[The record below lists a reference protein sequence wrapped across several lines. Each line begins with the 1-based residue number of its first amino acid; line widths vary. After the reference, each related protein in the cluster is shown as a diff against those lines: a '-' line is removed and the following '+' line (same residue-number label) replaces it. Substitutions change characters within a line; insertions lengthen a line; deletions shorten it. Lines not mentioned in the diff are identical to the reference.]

1 MQADCLDLRLNN
13 LNCASLP
20 MFNWHIRKQ
29 EWHYSTCMIVIT
41 FITTIYSIRIDPT
54 CLPSLSNCKK
64 TQTISIETMKFR
76 RQAKDYDPFVLIP
89 IVNFL
94 WQKIA
99 LKSTKLHQC
108 FDFIM
113 LLEQQI
119 IVFYRL

>member
-1 MQADCLDLRLNN
+1 MPVLVD
-13 LNCASLP
+13 
-20 MFNWHIRKQ
+20 K
-29 EWHYSTCMIVIT
+29 T
-41 FITTIYSIRIDPT
+41 F
-54 CLPSLSNCKK
+54 LPSLSNFKK